1 MSIRKGRKKINLK
14 VKNIFF
20 LVVVSCLTFIFSHIS
35 YVSILKFFCVI
46 AADQTPTPTRLL
58 NKCEELRVFDD
69 PYIQNLNPFDE
80 GFRKAINDDHQHCGF
95 LTTPSSNQDTLHTP
109 QIIPDFISRVIKEE
123 KLKHEVLLPIQDEPE
138 NLSTT
143 PDIPKYTINDHHDHH
158 PVERSH
164 QQPIPLLPK
173 QNIIYAAPILTSTAS
188 MHLNSPINDNGKSSE
203 SVKDKLKNIILN
215 NNPTGTT
222 TTITDGSKR
231 MKMDSDAKLNLPAI
245 LIQTVP
251 LITPA
256 NFIINNNN
264 NDDDSKLRVTSS
276 NNGNSKSIKL
286 KPLEIKKPEREI
298 STKKRTVT
306 ANSDS
311 SSNSNTK
318 PDSVALKVE
327 RNRAA
332 ARRYRNKMKIQSQAL
347 RDKYDRSQKEISQLK
362 KEVTELKKLL
372 LLHKDCEVTRNLNR
386 MS

>member
-1 MSIRKGRKKINLK
+1 
-14 VKNIFF
+14 
-20 LVVVSCLTFIFSHIS
+20 
-35 YVSILKFFCVI
+35 
-46 AADQTPTPTRLL
+46 
-58 NKCEELRVFDD
+58 LRVFDD

-80 GFRKAINDDHQHCGF
+80 GFRKAISEDHQHAGF

-143 PDIPKYTINDHHDHH
+143 PDIPKYSITDQHEHHTI
-158 PVERSH
+158 ERTQ

-173 QNIIYAAPILTSTAS
+173 PNIIYAAPILTSAAP
-188 MHLNSPINDNGKSSE
+188 MHLNDSGKSSE

-215 NNPTGTT
+215 NNTTGTA
-222 TTITDGSKR
+222 TITDGSKR
-231 MKMDSDAKLNLPAI
+231 IKMESESKLNLPAI

-276 NNGNSKSIKL
+276 NNGNSNSIKL

-311 SSNSNTK
+311 SNNSNTK
-318 PDSVALKVE
+318 PDSNALKVE

-347 RDKYDRSQKEISQLK
+347 REKYDRSQKEISQLK

-372 LLHKDCEVTRNLNR
+372 LLHKDCEVTKSLSR